1 MRNSTA
7 MTKRLHLLSDFILNP
22 TRSAGLI
29 DFVVDMDEQQFDGF
43 LSLLDKHHVLLRV
56 LTPLQEAAITMGA
69 SQLAERAEAALA
81 TERERIRVALQ
92 SLKAICDE
100 LENADCP
107 VVVIKTLEHWPD
119 FGSDLD
125 LFTTGNERRVSDLFA
140 KKFRARNTTRS
151 WGDYLSHKRS
161 FKLPGLETP
170 AEVHVSRLGQAGE
183 HIQLAKRIVTRRR
196 PMNVNGYV
204 FQIPAPEERV
214 IVTSLER
221 MYRHLYFRICD
232 ILNLA
237 RLLHGGELS
246 FVELQEVSER
256 NGIWPGVAAC
266 LKITS
271 GYLRS
276 YGVVSW
282 SLPLQVDSMAN
293 VGAEMLFERDGL
305 WHFPVMPQGARLFAW
320 ELAHALRRGDIAAG
334 ARLSLLP
341 PLASVAS
348 LAYAVTGNSGRIW

>member
-1 MRNSTA
+1 M
-7 MTKRLHLLSDFILNP
+7 
-22 TRSAGLI
+22 
-29 DFVVDMDEQQFDGF
+29 
-43 LSLLDKHHVLLRV
+43 
-56 LTPLQEAAITMGA
+56 
-69 SQLAERAEAALA
+69 
-81 TERERIRVALQ
+81 
-92 SLKAICDE
+92 
-100 LENADCP
+100 
-107 VVVIKTLEHWPD
+107 
-119 FGSDLD
+119 
-125 LFTTGNERRVSDLFA
+125 
-140 KKFRARNTTRS
+140 
-151 WGDYLSHKRS
+151 
-161 FKLPGLETP
+161 
-170 AEVHVSRLGQAGE
+170 
-183 HIQLAKRIVTRRR
+183 TRRR

-246 FVELQEVSER
+246 FAELQEVSER

-266 LKITS
+266 LKIAS

-282 SLPLQVDSMAN
+282 NLPPQVNSTAN